1 MVPKIKIKGN
11 FVVLK
16 LLLVDLIWFFFVV
29 FVFQSD
35 IFCLK

>member
-1 MVPKIKIKGN
+1 MVLKIKIKGY

-16 LLLVDLIWFFFVV
+16 LLLVDLMCFFVV

-35 IFCLK
+35 IFSLK